1 MKVLLEPKHFEKMN
15 NGGGIS
21 KYMARI
27 TEFYSDFYEKYTY
40 NKPLTTMHDAIA
52 VALAAGLV
60 KAKVSPCV
68 NVEVDIT
75 NGPGRGQTV
84 CDLRGVY
91 MNFPPQEGAHCYVP
105 LELEDGLPDYFT
117 NLLASAGDP
126 AVDVS

>member
-1 MKVLLEPKHFEKMN
+1 MVGLDVTMKVLLEPKHFEKMN

-60 KAKVSPCV
+60 KA
-68 NVEVDIT
+68 
-75 NGPGRGQTV
+75 
-84 CDLRGVY
+84 
-91 MNFPPQEGAHCYVP
+91 
-105 LELEDGLPDYFT
+105 
-117 NLLASAGDP
+117 
-126 AVDVS
+126 